1 MVRIE
6 DVLVPSLA
14 EDFLGLS
21 FEACFTF
28 GIMPK
33 ELLRGLCAGRVKD
46 LFPYRPPAPL
56 LPSK

>member
-6 DVLVPSLA
+6 DVLVSSLA

-33 ELLRGLCAGRVKD
+33 ELLRGLCAGI
-46 LFPYRPPAPL
+46 FSPAL
-56 LPSK
+56 HVLRFALYDF